1 VPDDREIRDDVA
13 MAKRVVTQ
21 QVYEAPLATVAAML
35 SDPAFRKEVCDE
47 QNALSKTVTIDGGV
61 DAKTVR
67 IEMVQPTEGVPG
79 FAKKVVGATTTVI
92 QSETWS
98 SPSQATVDI
107 EIPGKPGQISGTVAM
122 VETDGVTT
130 ETVALDITVKIPL
143 IGGKL
148 EDLVGSMISSALR
161 REHRVGV
168 RYLSR

>member
-1 VPDDREIRDDVA
+1 MMCR
-13 MAKRVVTQ
+13 MAKSVVTE

-35 SDPAFRKEVCDE
+35 SDPAFREEVCDE

-61 DAKTVR
+61 DAKKVR

-92 QSETWS
+92 QSEVWT
-98 SPSQATVDI
+98 SPTSATVDI
-107 EIPGKPGQISGTVAM
+107 EIPGKPGQISGTVAI
-122 VETDGVTT
+122 VEKDGKTI
-130 ETVALDITVKIPL
+130 ETITLSATVKVPL

-148 EDLVGSMISSALR
+148 EDLVLSMIGSALR
-161 REHRVGV
+161 REQRVGV